1 MRLPNFVAA
10 AALPA
15 PAITNHAAA
24 NRRTA
29 RNTLHPA
36 AAIYQDGRFVCYG
49 EVTGNG
55 YINCY
60 PMGGGG
66 EPFCRP
72 TCGPCQAD
80 SDSPT
85 GRSRFCLRR
94 NCDDYTRPC

>member
-1 MRLPNFVAA
+1 M
-10 AALPA
+10 
-15 PAITNHAAA
+15 
-24 NRRTA
+24 
-29 RNTLHPA
+29 
-36 AAIYQDGRFVCYG
+36 AIYVDGRFVCYG
-49 EVTGNG
+49 DVTANG
-55 YINCY
+55 FINCY